1 MDVWDKTYS
10 QVLLLWDA
18 IIMVGLVQEALLHKH
33 TTPEASV
40 KVSAW
45 FHLLPLNNIRV
56 WRQITVTV
64 SCGLMEE
71 VVASSIHRYSI
82 YSLCVYAI
90 YIV

>member
-10 QVLLLWDA
+10 QVLFLWDA
-18 IIMVGLVQEALLHKH
+18 IIMVGLVQEALPHKH

-45 FHLLPLNNIRV
+45 FHLLPLNNTRV
-56 WRQITVTV
+56 WGQITVTL

-71 VVASSIHRYSI
+71 LVVSSIHRYSI
-82 YSLCVYAI
+82 YSVCVYVI
-90 YIV
+90 YRV